1 MILSEQH
8 IFKRGT
14 KAFSEFEILC
24 RNANNLYNAT
34 MYCVRQGFFSGTV
47 LSYEAI
53 NKKFIQEKQVDYY
66 SLPTKI
72 SQQIQRIISSAWKGY
87 FRAIKDY
94 KKNPSKYLGKP
105 RIPRYRE
112 KGGFYV
118 VPFTIQSI
126 AFNTRNVPRGFLRL
140 SGTSVLIKT
149 KQKEIQ
155 AARLVPQ
162 DRNHIKV
169 EILYNVECP
178 EVRHNGRIASIDLGV
193 NNLATIVYPNSRT
206 EIINGRP
213 LKSINQYYN
222 KKLAEVRSRNAK
234 REHQTKREVSLI
246 SKRRNKINDYLH
258 KASRY
263 IVNQLVSNDVTELVI
278 GYNAGWKQDIKL
290 GRAGHSRKEGNQRF
304 QFIPFYKFIS
314 TLTYKCALAGILV
327 TTNEE
332 SYTSKCSFLDNEEV
346 CKHAEYKGKRIKRGL
361 FRASDG
367 RLINADVNGALNILK
382 KYVEKVVRNKEG
394 ILNSLDLIEVCSTP
408 SVYTVKL
415 VA

>member
-8 IFKRGT
+8 IYTRGT
-14 KAFSEFEILC
+14 KAFSEFEVLC

-34 MYCVRQGFFSGTV
+34 MYCVRQEFFAGTIV
-47 LSYEAI
+47 SYGAV
-53 NKKFIQEKQVDYY
+53 NKKFIQDKQIDYY

-72 SQQIQRIISSAWKGY
+72 SQQIQRIVGSAWKSY
-87 FRAIKDY
+87 FAAVKDY

-105 RIPRYRE
+105 RIPGYRE

-118 VPFTIQSI
+118 VPFTRQSI
-126 AFNTRNVPRGFLRL
+126 AFRTRTVPNGFLRL

-155 AARLVPQ
+155 AASLVPQ

-169 EILYNVECP
+169 EILYEVECP
-178 EVRHNGRIASIDLGV
+178 EIRRNGRIASIDLGV
-193 NNLATIVYPNSRT
+193 NNLTTIVYPNSRT

-222 KKLAEVRSRNAK
+222 KKLAEVRSKNAK
-234 REHQTKREVSLI
+234 LEHQTRREVSLI

-263 IVNQLVSNDVTELVI
+263 IVNQLVSNEVTELVI
-278 GYNAGWKQDIKL
+278 GYNAGWKQDTRMK
-290 GRAGHSRKEGNQRF
+290 KVGNQRF
-304 QFIPFYKFIS
+304 HYIPFYKFLS
-314 TLTYKCALAGILV
+314 MLKYKCALAGIAV

-346 CKHAEYKGKRIKRGL
+346 CKHAEYKGKRVKRGL

-382 KYVEKVVRNKEG
+382 KYLEKVVRNKEE

-408 SVYTVKL
+408 AVYTVKL

>member
-8 IFKRGT
+8 IFKRGS
-14 KAFSEFEILC
+14 KAFSEFENLC

-34 MYCVRQGFFSGTV
+34 MYCVRQEFFAGTI
-47 LSYEAI
+47 LTYEAV
-53 NKKFIQEKQVDYY
+53 NKKFIQDKQPDYY

-72 SQQIQRIISSAWKGY
+72 SQQIQRIVGSAWKSY
-87 FRAIKDY
+87 FASAKDY
-94 KKNPSKYLGKP
+94 KKSPSKYLGKP
-105 RIPRYRE
+105 RIPGYRE
-112 KGGFYV
+112 KGGLHI
-118 VPFTIQSI
+118 VPFTRQSI
-126 AFNTRNVPRGFLRL
+126 VFNTRNVPREYLRL

-155 AARLVPQ
+155 AARLVPL

-169 EILYNVECP
+169 EILYEVGCP
-178 EVRHNGRIASIDLGV
+178 QVRSNGKIASIDLGV

-222 KKLAEVRSRNAK
+222 KKLAETRSKNAK
-234 REHQTKREVSLI
+234 REHQTRREVSLI

-278 GYNAGWKQDIKL
+278 GYNAGWKQDTKM
-290 GRAGHSRKEGNQRF
+290 KKVGNQRF

-314 TLTYKCALAGILV
+314 MLMYKCSLAGIVV
-327 TTNEE
+327 TTSEE
-332 SYTSKCSFLDNEEV
+332 SYTSKCSFLDDEEV
-346 CKHAEYKGKRIKRGL
+346 CKHAEYKGKRVKRGL

-415 VA
+415 AA

>member
-8 IFKRGT
+8 IFKRGS
-14 KAFSEFEILC
+14 KAFSEFESLC

-34 MYCVRQGFFSGTV
+34 MYCVRQEFFSGTV
-47 LSYEAI
+47 LSYEAV
-53 NKKFIQEKQVDYY
+53 NKKFIHEKHADYY

-72 SQQIQRIISSAWKGY
+72 SQQIQRIVSSAWKGY

-94 KKNPSKYLGKP
+94 RKNPSKYLGQP
-105 RIPRYRE
+105 RIPGYRE

-118 VPFTIQSI
+118 VPFTRQSI
-126 AFNTRNVPRGFLRL
+126 AFNTRNVPRGYLRL

-155 AARLVPQ
+155 AARLVPL

-169 EILYNVECP
+169 EILYEVVCP
-178 EVRHNGRIASIDLGV
+178 EVRSNGRIASIDLGV

-222 KKLAEVRSRNAK
+222 KKLAEVRSKNAK
-234 REHQTKREVSLI
+234 REHQTRREVSLI

-314 TLTYKCALAGILV
+314 MLVYKCALAGILV

-332 SYTSKCSFLDNEEV
+332 SYTSKCSFLDNEEI
-346 CKHAEYKGKRIKRGL
+346 CKHEEYKGKRVRRGL

-408 SVYTVKL
+408 AVYNVKL

>member
-8 IFKRGT
+8 IFARGS
-14 KAFSEFEILC
+14 KAFSEFENLC
-24 RNANNLYNAT
+24 KNANNLYNAT
-34 MYCVRQGFFSGTV
+34 MYCVRQEFFAGTI
-47 LSYEAI
+47 LTYEAV
-53 NKKFIQEKQVDYY
+53 NKKFIQEKQADYY

-72 SQQIQRIISSAWKGY
+72 SQQIQRIVSSARKGY

-94 KKNPSKYLGKP
+94 RKNPSKYLGKP
-105 RIPRYRE
+105 RIPGYRE
-112 KGGFYV
+112 KGGFYI
-118 VPFTIQSI
+118 VPFTRQSI
-126 AFNTRNVPRGFLRL
+126 AFKTRNVPNGFLRL

-155 AARLVPQ
+155 AARLVPL

-169 EILYNVECP
+169 EILYAVECP
-178 EVRHNGRIASIDLGV
+178 EIRSNGRIASIDLGV

-222 KKLAEVRSRNAK
+222 KKLAETRSKNVK
-234 REHQTKREVSLI
+234 REHQTRREVSLI

-278 GYNAGWKQDIKL
+278 GYNAGWKQDTKM
-290 GRAGHSRKEGNQRF
+290 KKVGNQRF
-304 QFIPFYKFIS
+304 HFIPFYKFIS
-314 TLTYKCALAGILV
+314 MLVYKCALAGILV

-332 SYTSKCSFLDNEEV
+332 SYTSKCSFLDNEEI
-346 CKHAEYKGKRIKRGL
+346 CKHEEYKGKRVRRGL

-382 KYVEKVVRNKEG
+382 KYVKKVVRNKEE

-408 SVYTVKL
+408 AVYTVKL
-415 VA
+415 AA

>member
-1 MILSEQH
+1 M
-8 IFKRGT
+8 
-14 KAFSEFEILC
+14 
-24 RNANNLYNAT
+24 
-34 MYCVRQGFFSGTV
+34 
-47 LSYEAI
+47 
-53 NKKFIQEKQVDYY
+53 
-66 SLPTKI
+66 
-72 SQQIQRIISSAWKGY
+72 
-87 FRAIKDY
+87 
-94 KKNPSKYLGKP
+94 
-105 RIPRYRE
+105 
-112 KGGFYV
+112 
-118 VPFTIQSI
+118 
-126 AFNTRNVPRGFLRL
+126 RL

-169 EILYNVECP
+169 EILYEVECP
-178 EVRHNGRIASIDLGV
+178 EIRRNGRIASIDLGV
-193 NNLATIVYPNSRT
+193 NNLTTIVYPNSRT

-222 KKLAEVRSRNAK
+222 KKLAEVRSKNAK
-234 REHQTKREVSLI
+234 LEHQTRREVSLI

-263 IVNQLVSNDVTELVI
+263 IVNQLVSNEVTELVI
-278 GYNAGWKQDIKL
+278 GYNAGWKQDTRMK
-290 GRAGHSRKEGNQRF
+290 KVGNQRF
-304 QFIPFYKFIS
+304 HYIPFYKFLS
-314 TLTYKCALAGILV
+314 MLAYKCALAGIAV

-346 CKHAEYKGKRIKRGL
+346 CKHAEYKGKRVKRGL

-367 RLINADVNGALNILK
+367 RLINADVNGALNILR
-382 KYVEKVVRNKEG
+382 KYLEKVVRNKEE

-408 SVYTVKL
+408 AVYTVKL

>member
-8 IFKRGT
+8 IFTRGS
-14 KAFSEFEILC
+14 KAFSEFERLS

-34 MYCVRQGFFSGTV
+34 MYFVRKEFFAGTTV
-47 LSYEAI
+47 PYGVV
-53 NKKFIQEKQVDYY
+53 NKKFIQDKQADYY

-72 SQQIQRIISSAWKGY
+72 SQQIQRIVASAWKSY
-87 FRAIKDY
+87 FATVKDY

-105 RIPRYRE
+105 NIPRYRE
-112 KGGFYV
+112 NGGFYV
-118 VPFTIQSI
+118 VPFTRQSI
-126 AFNTRNVPRGFLRL
+126 AFKNKNVPNGFLRL

-149 KQKEIQ
+149 KQKGIQ

-169 EILYNVECP
+169 EILYDVKCP
-178 EVRHNGRIASIDLGV
+178 EVRSNGRIASIDLGV

-222 KKLAEVRSRNAK
+222 KKLAETRSRNSK
-234 REHQTKREVSLI
+234 RQQQTRKEVSLI

-278 GYNAGWKQDIKL
+278 GYNAGWKQDTNMK
-290 GRAGHSRKEGNQRF
+290 KEGNQRF
-304 QFIPFYKFIS
+304 QYIPFYKFVNM
-314 TLTYKCALAGILV
+314 LTYKCALAGIAV
-327 TTNEE
+327 TTHEE
-332 SYTSKCSFLDNEEV
+332 SYTSKCSFLDNEEI
-346 CKHAEYKGKRIKRGL
+346 CKHAEYQGRRVKRGL
-361 FRASDG
+361 FRTSSG
-367 RLINADVNGALNILK
+367 ILINADVNGALNILK
-382 KYVEKVVRNKEG
+382 KYLQKAVRNREQ
-394 ILNSLDLIEVCSTP
+394 ILATLDLIEVCSTP
-408 SVYTVKL
+408 AVYTVKFG
-415 VA
+415 A

>member
-14 KAFSEFEILC
+14 KAFSEFENLC

-34 MYCVRQGFFSGTV
+34 MYCVRREFFAGMV
-47 LSYEAI
+47 LTYEAV
-53 NKKFIQEKQVDYY
+53 NKKFIQEKQADYY

-72 SQQIQRIISSAWKGY
+72 SQQIQRIVNCAWKSY
-87 FRAIKDY
+87 FAEVKDY

-112 KGGFYV
+112 KRGLYV
-118 VPFTIQSI
+118 VPFTRQSI
-126 AFNTRNVPRGFLRL
+126 AFRTRTVPNGFLRL

-149 KQKEIQ
+149 EQEEIQ

-169 EILYNVECP
+169 EILYEVECP
-178 EVRHNGRIASIDLGV
+178 EIRSNGRIASIDLGV

-222 KKLAEVRSRNAK
+222 KKLAEVRSRNSK
-234 REHQTKREVSLI
+234 RKQQTRREVSLI
-246 SKRRNKINDYLH
+246 SKRRNRINDYFH

-278 GYNAGWKQDIKL
+278 GYNAGWKQDTRI
-290 GRAGHSRKEGNQRF
+290 RKVGNQRF
-304 QFIPFYKFIS
+304 HFIPFYKFIS
-314 TLTYKCALAGILV
+314 RLIYKCALAGIAV
-327 TTNEE
+327 TINEE
-332 SYTSKCSFLDNEEV
+332 SYTSKCSFLDNEEI
-346 CKHAEYKGKRIKRGL
+346 CKHAEYKGKRVKRGL

-408 SVYTVKL
+408 TVYTVKL
-415 VA
+415 AA

>member
-8 IFKRGT
+8 IFTRGS

-34 MYCVRQGFFSGTV
+34 MYCVRQEFFKGTV
-47 LSYEAI
+47 LTYQAV
-53 NKKFIQEKQVDYY
+53 NKKFIQEKQTDYY
-66 SLPTKI
+66 SLPTKV
-72 SQQIQRIISSAWKGY
+72 SQQIQRIVGSAWKGY
-87 FRAIKDY
+87 FAAIKDY
-94 KKNPSKYLGKP
+94 RKNPSKYRGKP

-112 KGGFYV
+112 KGGLYV
-118 VPFTIQSI
+118 VPFTRQSI
-126 AFNTRNVPRGFLRL
+126 VFKTRNVPNGFLEL

-155 AARLVPQ
+155 AARLVPL

-169 EILYNVECP
+169 EILYEVACP
-178 EVRHNGRIASIDLGV
+178 EVRSNGRIASIDLGV

-222 KKLAEVRSRNAK
+222 KKLAETRSKNAK
-234 REHQTKREVSLI
+234 GEHQTRREVSLI

-258 KASRY
+258 KSSRY

-278 GYNAGWKQDIKL
+278 GYNAGWKQDTKM
-290 GRAGHSRKEGNQRF
+290 KKVGNQRF
-304 QFIPFYKFIS
+304 QFIPFYKFICM
-314 TLTYKCALAGILV
+314 LVYKCALAGIAV

-346 CKHAEYKGKRIKRGL
+346 CKHAEYKGKRVKRGL

-382 KYVEKVVRNKEG
+382 KYVEKVVRNKEE

-408 SVYTVKL
+408 AVYTVKL

>member
-8 IFKRGT
+8 IFTRGS
-14 KAFSEFEILC
+14 KAFGEFEELC

-34 MYCVRQGFFSGTV
+34 MYCVRQEFFAGTV
-47 LSYEAI
+47 LRYVDV
-53 NKKFIQEKQVDYY
+53 NKKFIQEKQADYY

-72 SQQIQRIISSAWKGY
+72 SQQIQRIVSASWKSY
-87 FRAIKDY
+87 FVAVKDY

-105 RIPRYRE
+105 RIPSYRE
-112 KGGFYV
+112 KGGLYV
-118 VPFTIQSI
+118 VPFTRQSI
-126 AFNTRNVPRGFLRL
+126 AFNNRNVPRGFLRL
-140 SGTSVLIKT
+140 SGTSILIKT
-149 KQKEIQ
+149 QQKEIQ

-169 EILYNVECP
+169 EILYNAECP
-178 EVRHNGRIASIDLGV
+178 EVKNNGKIASIDLGV

-213 LKSINQYYN
+213 LKSINQFYN
-222 KKLAEVRSRNAK
+222 KKLADTRSRNAK
-234 REHQTKREVSLI
+234 REYQTRREVSLI

-263 IVNQLVSNDVTELVI
+263 IVNQLVFNDVTELVI
-278 GYNAGWKQDIKL
+278 GYNAGWKQDTRMK
-290 GRAGHSRKEGNQRF
+290 KVGNQRF
-304 QFIPFYKFIS
+304 HFIPFYKFIS
-314 TLTYKCALAGILV
+314 MLTYKCALAGIAV

-346 CKHAEYKGKRIKRGL
+346 CKHAEYKGKRVKRGL
-361 FRASDG
+361 FRASNG
-367 RLINADVNGALNILK
+367 ILINADVNGALNILK
-382 KYVEKVVRNKEG
+382 KYVEKAVRNKEG

-408 SVYTVKL
+408 AVYTVKL
-415 VA
+415 AA

>member
-8 IFKRGT
+8 IFTRGS
-14 KAFSEFEILC
+14 KAFNELERLC

-34 MYCVRQGFFSGTV
+34 MYCVRQKFFAGTV
-47 LSYEAI
+47 LTYEAV
-53 NKKFIQEKQVDYY
+53 NKIFIQDKQVDYY

-72 SQQIQRIISSAWKGY
+72 SQQIQRIVSCAWKSY
-87 FRAIKDY
+87 FAAVKDY
-94 KKNPSKYLGKP
+94 KKNSSKYLGKP

-112 KGGFYV
+112 KGGLYV
-118 VPFTIQSI
+118 VPFTRQSI
-126 AFNTRNVPRGFLRL
+126 AFKTRTVPNGFLRL

-149 KQKEIQ
+149 EQKEIQ

-169 EILYNVECP
+169 EILYEVECP
-178 EVRHNGRIASIDLGV
+178 EIRSNGRIASIDLGV

-222 KKLAEVRSRNAK
+222 KKLAQARSKNAK
-234 REHQTKREVSLI
+234 REYQTRREVSLI

-278 GYNAGWKQDIKL
+278 GYNAGWKQDIKM
-290 GRAGHSRKEGNQRF
+290 GRQGHSRKEGNQRF
-304 QFIPFYKFIS
+304 HYIPFYKFINM
-314 TLTYKCALAGILV
+314 LVYKCALSGIAV

-332 SYTSKCSFLDNEEV
+332 SYTSKCSFLDNEKV
-346 CKHAEYKGKRIKRGL
+346 CKHVEYKGKRVRRGL

-382 KYVEKVVRNKEG
+382 KYVEKVVRNKEE

-408 SVYTVKL
+408 AVYTVKL
-415 VA
+415 GA

>member
-8 IFKRGT
+8 IFTRGS
-14 KAFSEFEILC
+14 KAFGEFEELC

-34 MYCVRQGFFSGTV
+34 MYCVRQEFFAGTV
-47 LSYEAI
+47 LRYVDV
-53 NKKFIQEKQVDYY
+53 NKKFIQEKQADYY

-72 SQQIQRIISSAWKGY
+72 SQQIQRIVSASWKSY
-87 FRAIKDY
+87 FVAVKDY
-94 KKNPSKYLGKP
+94 KKNPSKYLDKP
-105 RIPRYRE
+105 RIPSYRE
-112 KGGFYV
+112 KGGLYV
-118 VPFTIQSI
+118 VPFTRQSI
-126 AFNTRNVPRGFLRL
+126 AFNNRNVPRGFLRL
-140 SGTSVLIKT
+140 SGTSILIKT
-149 KQKEIQ
+149 QQKEIQ

-169 EILYNVECP
+169 EILYNAECP
-178 EVRHNGRIASIDLGV
+178 EVKNNGKIASIDLGV

-213 LKSINQYYN
+213 LKSINQFYN
-222 KKLAEVRSRNAK
+222 KKLADTRSRNAK
-234 REHQTKREVSLI
+234 REYQTRREVSLI

-278 GYNAGWKQDIKL
+278 GYNAGWKQDTRMK
-290 GRAGHSRKEGNQRF
+290 KVGNQRF
-304 QFIPFYKFIS
+304 HFIPFYKFIS
-314 TLTYKCALAGILV
+314 MLTYKCALAGIAV

-346 CKHAEYKGKRIKRGL
+346 CKHAEYKGKRVKRGL
-361 FRASDG
+361 FRASNG
-367 RLINADVNGALNILK
+367 ILINADVNGALNILK
-382 KYVEKVVRNKEG
+382 KYVEKAVRNKEG

-408 SVYTVKL
+408 AVYTVKL

>member
-8 IFKRGT
+8 VFTRGS

-24 RNANNLYNAT
+24 RRANNLYNAT
-34 MYCVRQGFFSGTV
+34 MYCIRQAFFAGTI
-47 LSYEAI
+47 LTYEAV

-72 SQQIQRIISSAWKGY
+72 SQQIQRIVSSAWRGY
-87 FRAIKDY
+87 FSAIRDY

-105 RIPRYRE
+105 RIPGYRK

-118 VPFTIQSI
+118 VPFTRQSVT
-126 AFNTRNVPRGFLRL
+126 FNTRNVPRGYLRL

-155 AARLVPQ
+155 AARLVPL

-178 EVRHNGRIASIDLGV
+178 EVKHNGKIASMDLGV
-193 NNLATIVYPNSRT
+193 NNLATIVYPSSRT

-213 LKSINQYYN
+213 LKSINQHYN
-222 KKLAEVRSRNAK
+222 KKLAEVRSKNAK
-234 REHQTKREVSLI
+234 REHQTRREVSLI

-263 IVNQLVSNDVTELVI
+263 IVNQLVSNEVTELVI
-278 GYNAGWKQDIKL
+278 GYNAGWKQDTRMKKI
-290 GRAGHSRKEGNQRF
+290 GNHRF
-304 QFIPFYKFIS
+304 HYIPFYKFLS
-314 TLTYKCALAGILV
+314 MLTYKCALAGIAV
-327 TTNEE
+327 AMNEE

-346 CKHAEYKGKRIKRGL
+346 CKHAEYKGKRVRRGL

-382 KYVEKVVRNKEG
+382 KYLEKVVRNKEE

-408 SVYTVKL
+408 AVYTVKL

>member
-8 IFKRGT
+8 IFTRGS
-14 KAFSEFEILC
+14 KAFREFETLC

-34 MYCVRQGFFSGTV
+34 MYRVRQSFFTGKILTYPEV
-47 LSYEAI
+47 
-53 NKKFIQEKQVDYY
+53 NKQFIKEKQVDYY

-72 SQQIQRIISSAWKGY
+72 SQQVQRNVAAAWKSY
-87 FRAIKDY
+87 FREIKDY
-94 KKNPSKYLGKP
+94 KKNPSKYQGKP
-105 RIPRYRE
+105 NIPGYRE
-112 KGGFYV
+112 KGGFSI

-126 AFNTRNVPRGFLRL
+126 SFNNRNVKKGFLKL
-140 SGTSVLIKT
+140 SETSVLIKT
-149 KQKEIQ
+149 NLKEIQ
-155 AARLVPQ
+155 AARLVPI

-178 EVRHNGRIASIDLGV
+178 EVRNNGRIASIDLGV

-213 LKSINQYYN
+213 LKSMNQYYN
-222 KKLAEVRSRNAK
+222 KKLAEIRSKNAK
-234 REHQTKREVSLI
+234 REHQIRREVSLI

-263 IVNQLVSNDVTELVI
+263 ILNQLVSNDVTELVI
-278 GYNAGWKQDIKL
+278 GYNAGWKQDIKM
-290 GRAGHSRKEGNQRF
+290 GRVGHSRKEGNQRF
-304 QFIPFYKFIS
+304 QFIPFLKFIS
-314 TLTYKCALAGILV
+314 MLIYKCTLAGIMV

-346 CKHAEYKGKRIKRGL
+346 CQHEEYKGKRVKRGL
-361 FRASDG
+361 FRASNG

-382 KYVEKVVRNKEG
+382 
-394 ILNSLDLIEVCSTP
+394 
-408 SVYTVKL
+408 
-415 VA
+415 

>member
-8 IFKRGT
+8 IFTRGS
-14 KAFSEFEILC
+14 KAFSELERLC

-34 MYCVRQGFFSGTV
+34 MYCVRQEFFVGTI
-47 LSYEAI
+47 LTYEAV
-53 NKKFIQEKQVDYY
+53 NEKFIQDQQSDYY

-72 SQQIQRIISSAWKGY
+72 SQQIQRIVGSAWKSY
-87 FRAIKDY
+87 FAAVKDY
-94 KKNPSKYLGKP
+94 KKNPSKYQGKP
-105 RIPRYRE
+105 CIPGYKE
-112 KGGFYV
+112 KGGFFV
-118 VPFTIQSI
+118 VPFTRQSI
-126 AFNTRNVPRGFLRL
+126 AFNNRNVPDVFLRL
-140 SGTSVLIKT
+140 SGTSILIKT

-169 EILYNVECP
+169 EILYKVACP
-178 EVRHNGRIASIDLGV
+178 EIMINGRIASIDLGV
-193 NNLATIVYPNSRT
+193 NNLATIIYPNSRT

-222 KKLAEVRSRNAK
+222 KKLAEVRSRNSK
-234 REHQTKREVSLI
+234 RKQQTRREVSLRN
-246 SKRRNKINDYLH
+246 KRRNKINDYLH

-278 GYNAGWKQDIKL
+278 GYNAGWKQDTRMK
-290 GRAGHSRKEGNQRF
+290 KVGNQRF

-314 TLTYKCALAGILV
+314 MLVYKCALVGIKV

-346 CKHAEYKGKRIKRGL
+346 CKHTEYKGKRVKRGL

-367 RLINADVNGALNILK
+367 RLINADVNGALNILI
-382 KYVEKVVRNKEG
+382 KYMEKAVRNKEG

-415 VA
+415 AA

>member
-8 IFKRGT
+8 IFTRGS
-14 KAFSEFEILC
+14 KAFGEFEELC

-34 MYCVRQGFFSGTV
+34 MYCVRQEFFAGTV
-47 LSYEAI
+47 LRYVDV
-53 NKKFIQEKQVDYY
+53 NKKFIQEKQADYY

-72 SQQIQRIISSAWKGY
+72 SQQIQRIVSASWKSY
-87 FRAIKDY
+87 FVAVKDY

-105 RIPRYRE
+105 RIPSYRE
-112 KGGFYV
+112 KGGLYV
-118 VPFTIQSI
+118 VPFTRQSI
-126 AFNTRNVPRGFLRL
+126 AFNNRNVPRGFLRL
-140 SGTSVLIKT
+140 SGTSILIKT
-149 KQKEIQ
+149 QQKEIQ

-169 EILYNVECP
+169 EILYNAECP
-178 EVRHNGRIASIDLGV
+178 EVKNNGKIASIDLGV

-213 LKSINQYYN
+213 LKSINQFYN
-222 KKLAEVRSRNAK
+222 KKLADTRSRNAK
-234 REHQTKREVSLI
+234 REYQTRREASLI

-278 GYNAGWKQDIKL
+278 GYNAGWKQDTRMK
-290 GRAGHSRKEGNQRF
+290 KVGNQRF
-304 QFIPFYKFIS
+304 HFIPFYKFIS
-314 TLTYKCALAGILV
+314 MLTYKCALAGIAV

-346 CKHAEYKGKRIKRGL
+346 CKHAEYKGKRVKRGL
-361 FRASDG
+361 FRASNG
-367 RLINADVNGALNILK
+367 ILINADVNGALNILK
-382 KYVEKVVRNKEG
+382 KYVEKAVRNKGE

-408 SVYTVKL
+408 AVYTVKL

>member
-8 IFKRGT
+8 IFKRGS
-14 KAFSEFEILC
+14 KAFSEFESLC

-34 MYCVRQGFFSGTV
+34 MYCVRQEFFSGTV
-47 LSYEAI
+47 LSYEAV
-53 NKKFIQEKQVDYY
+53 NKKFIHEKQADYY

-72 SQQIQRIISSAWKGY
+72 SQQIQRIVSSAWKGY

-94 KKNPSKYLGKP
+94 RKNPSKYLGKP
-105 RIPRYRE
+105 RIPSYRE

-118 VPFTIQSI
+118 VPFTRQSI
-126 AFNTRNVPRGFLRL
+126 AFNTRNVPRGYLRL

-155 AARLVPQ
+155 AARLVPL

-169 EILYNVECP
+169 EILYEVECP
-178 EVRHNGRIASIDLGV
+178 EVKSNGRIASIDLGV

-234 REHQTKREVSLI
+234 REHQTQREVSLI

-278 GYNAGWKQDIKL
+278 GYNAGWKQDIYPVL
-290 GRAGHSRKEGNQRF
+290 
-304 QFIPFYKFIS
+304 
-314 TLTYKCALAGILV
+314 
-327 TTNEE
+327 
-332 SYTSKCSFLDNEEV
+332 
-346 CKHAEYKGKRIKRGL
+346 
-361 FRASDG
+361 
-367 RLINADVNGALNILK
+367 
-382 KYVEKVVRNKEG
+382 
-394 ILNSLDLIEVCSTP
+394 
-408 SVYTVKL
+408 
-415 VA
+415 

>member
-8 IFKRGT
+8 IFTRGS

-34 MYCVRQGFFSGTV
+34 MYCVRKAFFAGTIIT
-47 LSYEAI
+47 YEAV
-53 NKKFIQEKQVDYY
+53 NKQFIQEKQADYY

-72 SQQIQRIISSAWKGY
+72 SQQVQRQVISAWKGY
-87 FRAIKDY
+87 FHKLKGY
-94 KKNPSKYLGKP
+94 KKNPSKYQGKLG
-105 RIPRYRE
+105 IPRYRE
-112 KGGFYV
+112 KGSFYV

-126 AFNTRNVPRGFLRL
+126 AFKNRNVRNGFLRL
-140 SGTSVLIKT
+140 SGTSTLIRT
-149 KQKEIQ
+149 KQEEIQ
-155 AARLVPQ
+155 AARLVPL
-162 DRNHIKV
+162 DRNHIRV
-169 EILYNVECP
+169 EILYNVTCQEI
-178 EVRHNGRIASIDLGV
+178 RHNGRIASIDLGV
-193 NNLATIVYPNSRT
+193 NNLAVIVYPNSQT

-222 KKLAEVRSRNAK
+222 KKLAETRSKNSRRK
-234 REHQTKREVSLI
+234 QQTRKEVSLI

-263 IVNQLVSNDVTELVI
+263 IVNQLVSNDVSELVI
-278 GYNAGWKQDIKL
+278 GYNAGWKQDMRL
-290 GRAGHSRKEGNQRF
+290 GRKGNSRKEGNQRF
-304 QFIPFYKFIS
+304 HFIPFYKFIRM
-314 TLTYKCALAGILV
+314 LKYKCELVGIIV

-332 SYTSKCSFLDNEEV
+332 SYTSKCSFLDNEEI
-346 CKHAEYKGKRIKRGL
+346 CKHEKYKGSRVKRGL
-361 FRASDG
+361 FRASNG

-382 KYVEKVVRNKEG
+382 KYIEKVVRNKEE

-408 SVYTVKL
+408 AVYTVKL

>member
-8 IFKRGT
+8 IYTRGT
-14 KAFSEFEILC
+14 KAFSEFEVLC

-34 MYCVRQGFFSGTV
+34 MYCVRQEFFAGTIV
-47 LSYEAI
+47 SYGAV
-53 NKKFIQEKQVDYY
+53 NKKFIQDKQIDYY

-72 SQQIQRIISSAWKGY
+72 SQQIQRIVGSAWKSY
-87 FRAIKDY
+87 FAAVKDY

-105 RIPRYRE
+105 RIPGYRE

-118 VPFTIQSI
+118 VPFTRQSI
-126 AFNTRNVPRGFLRL
+126 AFRTRTVPNGFLRL

-169 EILYNVECP
+169 EILYEVECP
-178 EVRHNGRIASIDLGV
+178 EIRRNGRIASIDLGV
-193 NNLATIVYPNSRT
+193 NNLTTIVYPNSRT

-222 KKLAEVRSRNAK
+222 KKLAEVRSKNAK
-234 REHQTKREVSLI
+234 LEHQTRREVSLI

-263 IVNQLVSNDVTELVI
+263 IVNQLVSNEVTELVI
-278 GYNAGWKQDIKL
+278 GYNAGWKQDTRMK
-290 GRAGHSRKEGNQRF
+290 KVGNQRF
-304 QFIPFYKFIS
+304 HYIPFYKFLS
-314 TLTYKCALAGILV
+314 MLAYKCALAGIAV

-346 CKHAEYKGKRIKRGL
+346 CKHAEYKGKRVKRGL

-367 RLINADVNGALNILK
+367 RLINADVNGALNILR
-382 KYVEKVVRNKEG
+382 KYLEKVVRNKEE

-408 SVYTVKL
+408 AVYTVKL